1 MRLLCII
8 WENIN
13 MMIELLD
20 TMKLSIRSISIKG
33 LINCLEIAQQIES
46 IDKIKLRDN
55 HYFVDIYVNR
65 VIYKKIKRFVYL
77 NRLITLDVY
86 KVNEIEYIKDYIYRF
101 KTFDMMMI
109 AELIAR
115 KPIADSKDALEIY
128 FLFITSKDDKDL
140 YHSLLKIKSSKLYQD
155 LISKLHQRYVEVIL
169 QSNIFLYEELIHKIN
184 TSIREF
190 EYELKKG
197 NIINLKNLVFK
208 EYLNLV
214 SVL

>member
-1 MRLLCII
+1 MRLRCII
-8 WENIN
+8 WVNIN

-20 TMKLSIRSISIKG
+20 TMKLSIRSISIKE
-33 LINCLEIAQQIES
+33 IIKCLDIAQQRELS
-46 IDKIKLRDN
+46 EKIKLREN
-55 HYFVDIYVNR
+55 HYYVDIYVNR

-86 KVNEIEYIKDYIYRF
+86 KVNEIEFIKDFSYSF

-140 YHSLLKIKSSKLYQD
+140 YHSLLKNKKVVNYIKTLY
-155 LISKLHQRYVEVIL
+155 
-169 QSNIFLYEELIHKIN
+169 
-184 TSIREF
+184 
-190 EYELKKG
+190 
-197 NIINLKNLVFK
+197 
-208 EYLNLV
+208 
-214 SVL
+214 

>member
-1 MRLLCII
+1 MRLRCII
-8 WENIN
+8 WVNIN

-20 TMKLSIRSISIKG
+20 TMKLSIRSISIKE
-33 LINCLEIAQQIES
+33 IIKCLDIAQQRELS
-46 IDKIKLRDN
+46 EKIKLREN
-55 HYFVDIYVNR
+55 HYYVDIYVNR

-86 KVNEIEYIKDYIYRF
+86 KVNEIEFIKDFSYSF

-115 KPIADSKDALEIY
+115 RPILDSKDALEIY

-155 LISKLHQRYVEVIL
+155 LISKIHQRYVDAIL